1 MPSSFWGSPAY
12 HVGPYG
18 VPARPGVLDRV
29 LQLTDIGTNL
39 FGLYQQHKDKSLQDV
54 VKKLGVGRALY
65 GDQPMP
71 VSDEMGGKIEKA
83 TGFSL
88 PKVSEQDRQQNLQ
101 QIISSGKATVPGREL
116 TDPAIAEAQAPRV
129 GSYAPLPGEAPKT
142 LEAAMLK
149 NLQRTGQAT
158 PQNLQKM
165 WMAQHGKQAHRYHVP
180 GVGLVD
186 EGGNVIV
193 DEPEQST
200 TLYDEATGQTK
211 QVKGKNVKVTHP
223 WVSPLDVVREREK
236 GIQNRESTVL
246 GDEDGVPV
254 PYKYKGPVKSM
265 PKAPQG
271 VTFVTPEPGKT
282 YPPGAK
288 PMPTDK
294 GGMTEDKAMKMAWD
308 RMKINPEYK
317 YMPADQQTAKQKEI
331 ANQIMA
337 EQGKGGKGAAPQP
350 TKPSYTAEQ
359 VEAEYQKGLKE
370 GRDPAAMKAKR
381 DQLLQG
387 LGGQ

>member
-1 MPSSFWGSPAY
+1 MANGFWGAPAY
-12 HVGPYG
+12 HVGPYA
-18 VPARPGVLDRV
+18 VPARPGVLDHI
-29 LQLTDIGTNL
+29 LQISEIGTNL
-39 FGLYQQHKDKSLQDV
+39 FGLYQKYKDKSLKDV
-54 VKKLGVGRALY
+54 LGKVSAARGIY
-65 GDQPMP
+65 GDQPIP
-71 VSDEMGGKIEKA
+71 LDDKMGQQIEKA
-83 TGFSL
+83 TGFTL
-88 PKVSEQDRQQNLQ
+88 PRVTDKDRQQNLA
-101 QIISSGKATVPGREL
+101 QIISSGGATVPGREL
-116 TDPAIAEAQAPRV
+116 TDPGIAEAQAPQV

-142 LEAAMLK
+142 LEQAMLK
-149 NLQRTGQAT
+149 NMQRSGQEN
-158 PQNLQKM
+158 PENLQKI
-165 WMAQHGKQAHRYHVP
+165 WQARYAKQPHLYHQP
-180 GVGLVD
+180 GVGMVD
-186 EGGNVIV
+186 AGGNVISE
-193 DEPEQST
+193 EPEQT
-200 TLYDEATGQTK
+200 TTIYDQSTGQTK
-211 QVKGKNVKVTHP
+211 QVAGKNVKVTHP
-223 WVSPLDVVREREK
+223 WVNPLDVVREREK

-246 GDEDGVPV
+246 GDEEGVPV

-294 GGMTEDKAMKMAWD
+294 GGMTKKDALRMAWD
-308 RMKINPEYK
+308 QMKINPEYK
-317 YMPADQQTAKQKEI
+317 YLPPDQQTAKREEI

-337 EQGKGGKGAAPQP
+337 EQGNGGKGAASPQG
-350 TKPSYTAEQ
+350 KPSYTAEQ

>member
-1 MPSSFWGSPAY
+1 MSPFFGQEGYSA
-12 HVGPYG
+12 GPYG
-18 VPARPGVLDRV
+18 RPYKPGIFDRIMQGVGAVTTIADTIQKFQDRASEKDIKQIRGVASKLDLARAVHPDQAIPLDTGLAEKIGKLSGAPLTPNAEGKYELPAPGV
-29 LQLTDIGTNL
+29 
-39 FGLYQQHKDKSLQDV
+39 
-54 VKKLGVGRALY
+54 
-65 GDQPMP
+65 
-71 VSDEMGGKIEKA
+71 
-83 TGFSL
+83 
-88 PKVSEQDRQQNLQ
+88 
-101 QIISSGKATVPGREL
+101 
-116 TDPAIAEAQAPRV
+116 
-129 GSYAPLPGEAPKT
+129 KT
-142 LEAAMLK
+142 LEEAYMKA
-149 NLQRTGQAT
+149 LQGKGQI
-158 PQNLQKM
+158 PLEQIQPLYEKIK
-165 WMAQHGKQAHRYHVP
+165 GKQQRPVWAP
-180 GVGLVD
+180 GVGLMD
-186 EGGNVIV
+186 WQGNIKQPAP
-193 DEPEQST
+193 PEET
-200 TLYDEATGQTK
+200 TIYNTATGQTMK
-211 QVKGKNVKVTHP
+211 VPGKGSNIKITHP
-223 WVSPLDVVREREK
+223 WVNPLDVVKERER

-246 GDEDGVPV
+246 GEEEGVPV

-265 PKAPQG
+265 SKAPQN
-271 VTFVTPEPGKT
+271 VTFVNPEPGKM

-337 EQGKGGKGAAPQP
+337 EGKANKGSATPQS